1 MLVDL
6 EKDTTVI
13 CDLFYRSAQFPSESQ
28 SNMRPWTTRKTR
40 EVHVGGDLQVPNVKV
55 KGKAIKL
62 LKQTKVKGTS
72 SVQET

>member
-1 MLVDL
+1 MGLGGFRILVSDIL
-6 EKDTTVI
+6 EDMVRYAWEVA
-13 CDLFYRSAQFPSESQ
+13 CD
-28 SNMRPWTTRKTR
+28 
-40 EVHVGGDLQVPNVKV
+40 PNVKM